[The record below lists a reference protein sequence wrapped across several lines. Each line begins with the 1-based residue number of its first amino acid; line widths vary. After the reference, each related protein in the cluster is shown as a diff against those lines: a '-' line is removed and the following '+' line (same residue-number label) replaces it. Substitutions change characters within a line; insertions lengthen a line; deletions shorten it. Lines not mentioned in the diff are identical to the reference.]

1 VVVRTVLGDVA
12 PAELGVVD
20 AHDHLFFR
28 TPLLPGQELDDPDAA
43 AAELRA
49 FADLGGRTVVQ
60 WTPFGMGRRA
70 QALVELSRQT
80 AVNVIA
86 ATGVHQAA
94 HYDPSELA
102 GLHPRLTEL
111 FVDELTRAIGES
123 DARAGLIKVAGE
135 FHRLDEH
142 ARRTMTAAA
151 EAHHATGAPI
161 AVHLELGTAALD
173 VLGLLCGELDVP
185 PARVTLGHLN
195 RSPDARMHR
204 EVAQAGAYIAFD
216 GPSRTNHA
224 TDWRLLDSIAALAEA
239 GHADQ
244 LLLGA
249 DTTTSRA
256 RAVTG
261 EGPGMPFLLR
271 GLRPRIERELG
282 DALAAKILVN
292 NPARAFAVEWAPPAA
307 IARREPRRS
316 PG

>member
-12 PAELGVVD
+12 PADLGVVD

-102 GLHPRLTEL
+102 GLYPRLTEL

-142 ARRTMTAAA
+142 ARRTMIAAA
-151 EAHHATGAPI
+151 EAHRATGAPI
-161 AVHLELGTAALD
+161 AVHLELGTAAVD
-173 VLGLLCGELDVP
+173 VLDLLCGELDVP
-185 PARVTLGHLN
+185 PARVILGHLN

-216 GPSRTNHA
+216 GPSRANHA
-224 TDWRLLDSIAALAEA
+224 TDWRLLDSIASLAEA
-239 GHADQ
+239 GHAEQ

-256 RAVTG
+256 RAATG

-282 DALAAKILVN
+282 DALAAKMFVD
-292 NPARAFAVEWAPPAA
+292 NPARALAA
-307 IARREPRRS
+307 DW
-316 PG
+316 